1 MQREKRMLRK
11 LVLSILTM
19 LSLFSTSVFAVG
31 LGEIKQASGLNQ
43 PLSAE
48 IPLLSAGDL
57 AEYEVLA
64 SLASNQEFEKVG
76 VERIFFL
83 NSIKFETIRDQN
95 DQIAIKV
102 TTRTPVKEPFLN
114 FIVELNWPNGRI
126 LREYTLLLDP
136 PVFEENTASTIE
148 QSSSSSPPQ
157 QTTSQN
163 QSNAESRAPRS
174 SYTAPESTTPS
185 FSGSSYGPVS
195 STDTLWSIAS
205 KVRPSN
211 SVSIH
216 QTLVA
221 IYRAN
226 PDAFANGNINNLLK
240 GKVLDIPDESSIQN
254 VPQRAALQDVVMQN
268 RQWRSGGAR
277 NISNRGSSGSSNSNS
292 RAGGSRLSLGTENS
306 QGDAE
311 GYGSDTAELNQIKQE
326 LSRTQEESATLQAE
340 NEALRARLAELLEKA
355 EQTSEGAVNVE
366 DAELA
371 ALAQNAENQGQEDAS
386 NAGEELTSTETDEL
400 SEEPMAD
407 EESTASL
414 DNNATGL
421 DSGDTATGETEG
433 ETEQGNDSLAVN
445 QEQAQE
451 TNQQAETNTPPAI
464 FKPKPTNK
472 GIIEQILDG
481 GMMLYAG
488 IGVLILIVM
497 LVFWRMKKRME
508 DDEFQ
513 DDLVASAGAG
523 SMDTTESFEL
533 PDVGDDMLV
542 ELDMDDDEPEAGENS
557 DESFDPIGEADI
569 YIAYGKHE
577 QAESLLLDA
586 IEENPIRADLK
597 VKLMECYA
605 ETENREK
612 FESLAEEVSEAVD
625 SEEWTP
631 RVDELRNKAWG
642 DAATAPSDDDFDLP
656 STEDIFGDDEDEL
669 DIDFGESDKGDD
681 EQDFLPEAQDD
692 IDSVDSLDDI
702 DDLGE
707 LGEDETVDDLDSLD
721 ELDDLDDID
730 DVEDLGDLGGFEEP
744 QDELGSSSIDDDE
757 LSLDDDFSLDAD
769 ESDDL
774 SLDDDFDFDE
784 ADDGEIDFDE
794 SMGDEGDEIAT
805 KLDLARA
812 YVDMGDSEGA
822 KEILKEVIAE
832 GSEEQ
837 KAEAQALIDK
847 AD

>member
-83 NSIKFETIRDQN
+83 NSIKFETIRDEN

-148 QSSSSSPPQ
+148 QSSSTSPPK
-157 QTTSQN
+157 QTTRQN
-163 QSNAESRAPRS
+163 QANAESRTPRS
-174 SYTAPESTTPS
+174 SYTAPESRSAS
-185 FSGSSYGPVS
+185 FTGSSYGPVS

-277 NISNRGSSGSSNSNS
+277 NISNRGSSGSTSSDS
-292 RAGGSRLSLGTENS
+292 RSGGSRLSLATENS
-306 QGDAE
+306 EGDAE
-311 GYGSDTAELNQIKQE
+311 GYGSDAAELNQIKQE

-340 NEALRARLAELLEKA
+340 NDALRARLAELLEKA
-355 EQTSEGAVNVE
+355 EKTSEGAVNVE

-371 ALAQNAENQGQEDAS
+371 ALAQNAENQQQDDAS
-386 NAGEELTSTETDEL
+386 DTDEQL
-400 SEEPMAD
+400 ATEDSEALTED
-407 EESTASL
+407 TLTTEDSDSEV
-414 DNNATGL
+414 DNNDL
-421 DSGDTATGETEG
+421 ATGEEVANSAN
-433 ETEQGNDSLAVN
+433 ELAEDQASNDVEQTPSANEA
-445 QEQAQE
+445 
-451 TNQQAETNTPPAI
+451 AETNTPPAI

-481 GMMLYAG
+481 GAMLYAG
-488 IGVLILIVM
+488 IGVLILIVL

-523 SMDTTESFEL
+523 SMDTTETFEL

-542 ELDMDDDEPEAGENS
+542 ELDMDDEEPGVGENS

-577 QAESLLLDA
+577 QAESLLMDA

-625 SEEWTP
+625 SEEWVS

-642 DAATAPSDDDFDLP
+642 DSATAPSDDDFDLP
-656 STEDIFGDDEDEL
+656 STEDIFGDDDEDEL
-669 DIDFGESDKGDD
+669 DIDFGESDKEAE
-681 EQDFLPEAQDD
+681 EQDFLPDAQDD
-692 IDSVDSLDDI
+692 IDSVESLDDI
-702 DDLGE
+702 DSLDDLGE
-707 LGEDETVDDLDSLD
+707 ADDSVDDLDSLD
-721 ELDDLDDID
+721 DLDDLDEIDDLDDI
-730 DVEDLGDLGGFEEP
+730 GGFEEP
-744 QDELGSSSIDDDE
+744 KDDLQSEE
-757 LSLDDDFSLDAD
+757 LSLDDADDDDFSFD
-769 ESDDL
+769 SDDSEDL

-784 ADDGEIDFDE
+784 DSDGEIDFDE

-832 GSEEQ
+832 GNDEQ